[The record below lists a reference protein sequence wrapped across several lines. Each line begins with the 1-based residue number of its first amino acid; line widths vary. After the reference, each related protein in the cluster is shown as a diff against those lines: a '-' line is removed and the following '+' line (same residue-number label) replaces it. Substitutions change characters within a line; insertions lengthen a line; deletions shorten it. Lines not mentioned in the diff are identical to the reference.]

1 MSSLRG
7 LIFNIQRFSIHD
19 GPGCRTLVFFKGCP
33 LRCLWC
39 CNPEGQRGSPEIF
52 FHRMKCIRCGTCLE
66 VCPEGAIRELNE
78 VERIDR
84 ERCTLCGECTSRCP
98 PHALE
103 MKGEFLS
110 VEQVMDEVKKDWLF
124 YRNSGGG
131 VTLGG
136 GEPAAQANFAQALLK
151 ECRKEDIHT
160 AVETCGYA
168 NWSNIKKILDYT
180 DLFLYDI
187 KVMDP
192 YDHKEY
198 TGKGNELILQNARR
212 IAEHGVPLIIRVP
225 VIPRYNDS
233 EENIK
238 RIVRFA
244 KGLKSDMDVELLPY
258 HRFGESKY
266 EAMGRTYQL
275 TGVQSL
281 SDEEIENLKSI
292 V

>member
-1 MSSLRG
+1 
-7 LIFNIQRFSIHD
+7 
-19 GPGCRTLVFFKGCP
+19 
-33 LRCLWC
+33 
-39 CNPEGQRGSPEIF
+39 
-52 FHRMKCIRCGTCLE
+52 
-66 VCPEGAIRELNE
+66 
-78 VERIDR
+78 
-84 ERCTLCGECTSRCP
+84 
-98 PHALE
+98 

-292 V
+292 VSKSFRD